1 MTGKNLNLKQAL
13 HRNNI
18 LAAEGYLELA
28 VALESPC
35 CLGLDLKK
43 QLAKLALNCLNKVIR
58 PSGYKPY
65 ILFLKGQAHQ
75 IAQRPSLAITFLEQ
89 SHKIDGENLLTCL
102 ALAWCCKRTQ
112 QVDRAIEVMQDAVE
126 IDPESCV
133 SHYNLACYCALNQ
146 RIDDALMHLTFAL
159 NLNPNYLPKIASESN
174 FDSIRDNPRF
184 ADLTAIAA

>member
-1 MTGKNLNLKQAL
+1 MTEKNLNQTQTMRQK
-13 HRNNI
+13 NI

-28 VALESPC
+28 MPLKSPC
-35 CLGLDLKK
+35 CLELDLKK
-43 QLAKLALNCLNKVIR
+43 QLAELALNCLNQVIR
-58 PSGYKPY
+58 PSVHKPY

-75 IAQRPSLAITFLEQ
+75 IAHRPRLAITFFEQ
-89 SHKIDGENLLTCL
+89 SHKIDSENLLTCL

-112 QVDRAIEVMQDAVE
+112 QVDRAIEVMQAAVE
-126 IDPESCV
+126 MDSESCV

-159 NLNPNYLPKIASESN
+159 NLNPNYLPKIASESD

-184 ADLTAIAA
+184 ADITTIAA